1 MSVIE
6 FMLLYQDVFH
16 PMPVLTA
23 CSLLLVTREWVHD
36 GTRLTSYVARTSTL
50 LAAIAL
56 TTAGFAYV
64 QFRTDIPIWAYRREG
79 FWELDL
85 AMSAVLVGVC
95 ATIWFL
101 WRYFNWDERTR
112 RATVLLSATAVPYAW
127 ISMHWNISGHVL
139 FTLVPTLYLALVDR
153 RYLPLLV
160 IPLVMIPNRPMV
172 SRHTLEQ
179 SFGSVALGVVC
190 LVVVVKLHTLVV
202 PTTRAST
209 TP

>member
-1 MSVIE
+1 
-6 FMLLYQDVFH
+6 
-16 PMPVLTA
+16 
-23 CSLLLVTREWVHD
+23 
-36 GTRLTSYVARTSTL
+36 
-50 LAAIAL
+50 
-56 TTAGFAYV
+56 
-64 QFRTDIPIWAYRREG
+64 
-79 FWELDL
+79 
-85 AMSAVLVGVC
+85 
-95 ATIWFL
+95 
-101 WRYFNWDERTR
+101 
-112 RATVLLSATAVPYAW
+112 
-127 ISMHWNISGHVL
+127 MHWNISGHVL
-139 FTLVPTLYLALVDR
+139 FTLVPTLYLSLVDR